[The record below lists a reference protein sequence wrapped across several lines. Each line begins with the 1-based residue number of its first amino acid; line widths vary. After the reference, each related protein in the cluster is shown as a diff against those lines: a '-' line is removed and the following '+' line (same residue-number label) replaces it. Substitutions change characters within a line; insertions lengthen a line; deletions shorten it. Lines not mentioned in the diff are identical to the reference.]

1 MHIKANVYKLYC
13 KMLRHKK
20 NTFNNIRT
28 MSLDTHIR
36 AYVPRNALGIH
47 VCTYIEDH
55 FTSLPI

>member
-20 NTFNNIRT
+20 ILLTILET
-28 MSLDTHIR
+28 MSLDTYIR
-36 AYVPRNALGIH
+36 TYVPRNVLGIH
-47 VCTYIEDH
+47 VCTYIKDH